1 MRLLIFFCHLFRAY
15 VFRGQ
20 TVWHYSVLESY
31 SIESYASDRL
41 VQTSLLKIT
50 ADPHVCLYMLLC
62 FHLSVS
68 SAFVMSYTVLPF
80 SVCRSLLPDSM

>member
-1 MRLLIFFCHLFRAY
+1 MRLLIFFGHLFRAC

-50 ADPHVCLYMLLC
+50 ATHV
-62 FHLSVS
+62 SVS
-68 SAFVMSYTVLPF
+68 VYAAVFSSVSQLCICDVICCVAFQCL
-80 SVCRSLLPDSM
+80 